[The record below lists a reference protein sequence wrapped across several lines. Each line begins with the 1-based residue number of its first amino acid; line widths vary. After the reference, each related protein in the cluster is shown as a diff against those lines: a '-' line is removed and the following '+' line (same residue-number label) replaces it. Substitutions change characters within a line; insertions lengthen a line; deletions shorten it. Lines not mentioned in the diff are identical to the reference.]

1 MPSIK
6 ARFPG
11 GSGHM
16 LDGRLEMP
24 DTPPKAYA
32 ICCHCFTCNKDT
44 LTSYRISKAM
54 AKKGYATLR
63 FDFTGLGGSEGIF
76 SQTGFSS
83 NVADV
88 LAAIDYL
95 RTHHQAPT
103 LLIGHSLGGTAILEA
118 AIQTE
123 EVKAAVTIAS
133 PSQPSHVLHHFD
145 KALAEL
151 ETGQNSEIIV
161 AGTAYPVKPQFVTD
175 VRNYDLQ
182 KRLSDF
188 NKNLL
193 SIRAGKDT
201 LVADKDA
208 DEIIKYTTGQHEL
221 FDIDNADH
229 LFSNRVD
236 TETMINNTQ
245 RRLHLFRR
253 FDSIFNP
260 VLHIEAISRF
270 LVLCSDKYI
279 EVRFIHMR
287 HMPLSM
293 HIFDP
298 VPPCIAAE
306 QHDHPHIRDFF

>member
-133 PSQPSHVLHHFD
+133 PSQPDHVLHHFGH
-145 KALAEL
+145 ALTLLEQGIPSSIEVAGEYYDIEPEFIEDLRSYDMQQRLSDLNKPVLIFNVINDALVSEKNASEL
-151 ETGQNSEIIV
+151 DAWIKGESEIVTLENSDHLLSKKPDTDLV
-161 AGTAYPVKPQFVTD
+161 AGTISKWFE
-175 VRNYDLQ
+175 
-182 KRLSDF
+182 K
-188 NKNLL
+188 
-193 SIRAGKDT
+193 
-201 LVADKDA
+201 
-208 DEIIKYTTGQHEL
+208 
-221 FDIDNADH
+221 
-229 LFSNRVD
+229 FSHSQ
-236 TETMINNTQ
+236 T
-245 RRLHLFRR
+245 
-253 FDSIFNP
+253 
-260 VLHIEAISRF
+260 AI
-270 LVLCSDKYI
+270 
-279 EVRFIHMR
+279 
-287 HMPLSM
+287 
-293 HIFDP
+293 
-298 VPPCIAAE
+298 
-306 QHDHPHIRDFF
+306 